1 MTNLNGITL
10 VVTGFPRSG
19 TSMMMRMLR
28 GAGIEVLADEETK
41 APSEIISKHKHSPYG
56 SLELENV
63 GNSLAGSAEQRMTE
77 AETANRVVKV
87 VCPYAPSIPVDRP
100 VKAIFMQRD
109 INEII
114 TSLLAMKKIWD
125 EDIPETIAWTREYLK
140 RNNIPTL
147 YIQYKDAVKYPKTTA
162 LRIQDFLEADLDI
175 EGMVRA
181 VDRNART
188 RYKTDK
194 SLAGYDQ
201 PDDLLSMSIDDYK
214 DVDVSVYT
222 TPIAGVE
229 P

>member
-1 MTNLNGITL
+1 MIDLNGITL

-19 TSMMMRMLR
+19 TSMMMRMLQ
-28 GAGIEVLADEETK
+28 GAGIEVITDEETK

-63 GNSLAGSAEQRMTE
+63 GNSLAGSVEQRMTE
-77 AETANRVVKV
+77 AETANKVVKV

-114 TSLLAMKKIWD
+114 TSLVAMKKIWD
-125 EDIPETIAWTREYLK
+125 EDIAETIAWTREYLEC
-140 RNNIPTL
+140 NNISTL
-147 YIQYKDAVKYPKTTA
+147 YVQYKEAVKYPKTTA

-175 EGMVRA
+175 EGMVKA

-194 SLAGYDQ
+194 SLPGYGQQDK
-201 PDDLLSMSIDDYK
+201 LLSMNIDDYQNP
-214 DVDVSVYT
+214 DISVYT